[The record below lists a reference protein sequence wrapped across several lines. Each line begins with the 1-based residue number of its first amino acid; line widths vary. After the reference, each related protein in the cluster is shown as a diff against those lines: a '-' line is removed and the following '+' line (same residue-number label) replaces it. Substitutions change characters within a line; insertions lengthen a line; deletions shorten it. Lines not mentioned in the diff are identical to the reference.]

1 MSLFI
6 HRNAGGRCPCGAENA
21 TCGPPSGVVPVDQLI
36 EEVPAVSGPLK
47 KYKVT
52 RGGVETVMKLSDDDA
67 KRLGASPDDVVGG
80 VSTIQPV
87 QPVQPV
93 REGEADDGPADDG
106 GAGSTTPGDDEG
118 GQGAQQVQQAADSGG
133 DVQAP
138 SPTAAATDDQQA
150 PAAPAPA
157 PAQKTVAKKTAA
169 KRQPTS
175 ANKARTG
182 AETKAADGGS

>member
-1 MSLFI
+1 
-6 HRNAGGRCPCGAENA
+6 
-21 TCGPPSGVVPVDQLI
+21 VVPVDQLI

-87 QPVQPV
+87 QLVQ
-93 REGEADDGPADDG
+93 EGEADDGPADDG
-106 GAGSTTPGDDEG
+106 GADSTTPGDDDG

-133 DVQAP
+133 DSQAP
-138 SPTAAATDDQQA
+138 SPTPAATDDQQTTA
-150 PAAPAPA
+150 APA
-157 PAQKTVAKKTAA
+157 PAQKTAAKKTAA

-182 AETKAADGGS
+182 AETKAADGGN

>member
-1 MSLFI
+1 
-6 HRNAGGRCPCGAENA
+6 
-21 TCGPPSGVVPVDQLI
+21 VVPVDQLI

-87 QPVQPV
+87 QLVQ
-93 REGEADDGPADDG
+93 ESEADDGPADDG
-106 GAGSTTPGDDEG
+106 GDSSTTPGDDVG
-118 GQGAQQVQQAADSGG
+118 GQSAQQVQQAADSSG
-133 DVQAP
+133 DSRAP
-138 SPTAAATDDQQA
+138 SPT
-150 PAAPAPA
+150 PAAPDEQATAAPA
-157 PAQKTVAKKTAA
+157 PAQKTAAKKTAA

-175 ANKARTG
+175 ANKARTA